1 MLSATPSRQPAPAP
15 RARQDPIRPGDQ
27 RPAAARFTIGRLNDN
42 ELILFDEAAQESWI
56 IYPPRSRY
64 TFVFRPTSDSTVVEH
79 HPWAPL
85 SVITHHVVR
94 PAEGCADHGVEC
106 GAYGA
111 VKAAAETGWDPF
123 A

>member
-1 MLSATPSRQPAPAP
+1 VVVE
-15 RARQDPIRPGDQ
+15 G
-27 RPAAARFTIGRLNDN
+27 AALRFSVGRFSDN

-64 TFVFRPTSDSTVVEH
+64 DFLQHRRPTKTSTVVEF

-85 SVITHHVVR
+85 SVPVDHQLNARDTCLVHGAAC
-94 PAEGCADHGVEC
+94 PANA
-106 GAYGA
+106 AIQAA
-111 VKAAAETGWDPF
+111 VDLGFDPF